1 LIFFIFL
8 NSNSNL
14 NFGAGSY
21 LKGYRYRTPAVG
33 AVTAVSRAV
42 TNGKKTLAGTPLQ
55 VPSPFPVSSAAP
67 GTGKD
72 VCCTGDR

>member
-1 LIFFIFL
+1 MNYFLMIFIVFFIF

-21 LKGYRYRTPAVG
+21 RWVPLPYPAVG

-42 TNGKKTLAGTPLQ
+42 TNGKKNPGDHATTY
-55 VPSPFPVSSAAP
+55 SPYYF
-67 GTGKD
+67 
-72 VCCTGDR
+72 